1 MFYIAVKWSCMDTQ
15 IPDVYLGRHSQV
27 TINSIKFVLWSIK
40 WIVRR
45 NKRLS
50 TNNMHNKCCSQS
62 WHDVNWIFIAL
73 GRYWF
78 FSSVPVSVLK
88 PRFLRFHGTGSGTSV
103 LVLTSQYQGFGTRF
117 SGGYL
122 HLSNF
127 GTDSVPFR
135 LQIRWNLKLWY
146 WNLNWLEP
154 KLLKIFGT
162 KIHKLRFF
170 GIFGFRPTLF
180 LLDHLAVNVSNTSF
194 RNF

>member
-45 NKRLS
+45 NIRLS
-50 TNNMHNKCCSQS
+50 TNNMHYKCCSQS

-103 LVLTSQYQGFGTRF
+103 LVPTSQYQGFGTKF
-117 SGGYL
+117 SKGLFAFVSFWYW
-122 HLSNF
+122 F
-127 GTDSVPFR
+127 GSISSPH
-135 LQIRWNLKLWY
+135 QEWNLKLWY

-154 KLLKIFGT
+154 KLIKV
-162 KIHKLRFF
+162 
-170 GIFGFRPTLF
+170 FRYQSTEV
-180 LLDHLAVNVSNTSF
+180 AVLSVF
-194 RNF
+194 